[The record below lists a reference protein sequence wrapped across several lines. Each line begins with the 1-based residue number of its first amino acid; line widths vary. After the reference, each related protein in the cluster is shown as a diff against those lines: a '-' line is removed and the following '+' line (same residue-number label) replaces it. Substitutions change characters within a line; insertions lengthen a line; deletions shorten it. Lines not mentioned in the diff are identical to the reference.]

1 MKKKSMRTFG
11 GLTIFAECED
21 DQYFFDDLPRA
32 NQIEYLHDKYPM
44 LDVSKGDIEVK
55 ELCKKWDE
63 TKQKKW
69 SKVIE
74 SQFEV
79 RQLPYSSEKIEAAI
93 KILSGY
99 PTIER
104 IEAAV
109 KEFLE
114 IDARRLQAVKELIE
128 SSGEIH
134 NLKQTKKE

>member
-1 MKKKSMRTFG
+1 MKTKSARTFG

-21 DQYFFDDLPRA
+21 GQYFFDDLPRA
-32 NQIEYLHDKYPM
+32 DQIEYLHDKFPM

-63 TKQKKW
+63 TKKKKW

-128 SSGEIH
+128 ASGEIH